1 MLLKRFNVYA
11 SHVEFDPHGGGVNEV
26 SAILPG
32 ATVSGQADSLGENFV
47 ALYAC
52 DGQFFLRAGAGVV
65 NLHDARLQLK
75 HEHLAGGETR
85 FRAVDSKVRF
95 EIVYPSWWVGYPA
108 VLLVHQDTDD
118 ADEDFCAYV
127 VDLIRDPEVVQRFL
141 DEYSG

>member
-1 MLLKRFNVYA
+1 M
-11 SHVEFDPHGGGVNEV
+11 EFDPHGGGVNEV

-32 ATVSGQADSLGENFV
+32 ATVSGQADFLGEHFV

-52 DGQFFLRAGAGVV
+52 DGQFFLRAGTGVV
-65 NLHDARLQLK
+65 NLHDARLQLE

-85 FRAVDSKVRF
+85 FRAADSKARF

-108 VLLVHQDTDD
+108 VLLMHQDTDD

>member
-65 NLHDARLQLK
+65 ICTMPVFSLSMNILPVEKPD
-75 HEHLAGGETR
+75 
-85 FRAVDSKVRF
+85 FVR
-95 EIVYPSWWVGYPA
+95 
-108 VLLVHQDTDD
+108 
-118 ADEDFCAYV
+118 
-127 VDLIRDPEVVQRFL
+127 
-141 DEYSG
+141 